1 MLFKQEKIAH
11 FCGIASVAYLYI
23 LMSFF
28 FYGSNR
34 MAYMGLSQNKLCERV
49 GKKIPTATP
58 WLTDMFLIV
67 VGNNRAL

>member
-28 FYGSNR
+28 FNGSNR

-49 GKKIPTATP
+49 EKKSP
-58 WLTDMFLIV
+58 LQHHGSLICF
-67 VGNNRAL
+67 

>member
-28 FYGSNR
+28 FGSNR